1 MRIFL
6 AGATGVIGVRLVPRL
21 VAAGHAVAGMTRT
34 AVKADAVRAAGAVP
48 VVCDVFD
55 REALIAAVVAFAPD
69 LVMHQVTDLPDG
81 HVREIERFLASNRR
95 VRSEG
100 TRNLLDAAAGCGAR
114 VLAQSVAWTVP
125 GIEDHDNAV
134 LAAGGTVLRYGSSG
148 TRRVQRAGAA
158 AGAADRRR
166 RGRRA
171 DHGFS
176 GRATG
181 QLHDCRRDR
190 RRLSL
195 SVSRPRPLRS
205 PASRPDRAARSTPTV
220 DDTRCNP
227 SCLARFRAFG
237 SSYSRATRCA
247 ARRGW

>member
-69 LVMHQVTDLPDG
+69 LVMHQVTDLPDD
-81 HVREIERFLASNRR
+81 VREIERFLVSNRR

-134 LAAGGTVLRYGSSG
+134 LAAGGTVLRYGRSTDEARTASG
-148 TRRVQRAGAA
+148 SC
-158 AGAADRRR
+158 RRR
-166 RGRRA
+166 RGSTSTRPPRGPWISWPGRRA
-171 DHGFS
+171 S
-176 GRATG
+176 SRLPTRRTAPEPVSQPAATPSISSFQAG
-181 QLHDCRRDR
+181 SSSWQH
-190 RRLSL
+190 
-195 SVSRPRPLRS
+195 
-205 PASRPDRAARSTPTV
+205 TTV
-220 DDTRCNP
+220 DDTRCDP
-227 SCLARFRAFG
+227 SCLARIRAFG
-237 SSYSRATRCA
+237 SSYSGA
-247 ARRGW
+247 AK